1 MPTSSVHRLGHG
13 LPGYLI
19 LFDPHAF
26 VPERQYWPNPLPS
39 PLVFFR
45 ISTHFTATL
54 GIPQIS
60 TELKNDSIK
69 GSFVVERRDFTSDLP
84 LRLRTLYTQ

>member
-1 MPTSSVHRLGHG
+1 MPASSVHRLGHG

-26 VPERQYWPNPLPS
+26 VPERQLWPNPLPS

-54 GIPQIS
+54 GIPRIS
-60 TELKNDSIK
+60 TKLKTYSIK
-69 GSFVVERRDFTSDLP
+69 GSFAVKRRDFTPDLQV
-84 LRLRTLYTQ
+84 RLRTLYTQ

>member
-1 MPTSSVHRLGHG
+1 M
-13 LPGYLI
+13 
-19 LFDPHAF
+19 
-26 VPERQYWPNPLPS
+26 PERQYRPNLLPS

-60 TELKNDSIK
+60 TVLKINSIK
-69 GSFVVERRDFTSDLP
+69 GSFVVERRDFTSDL
-84 LRLRTLYTQ
+84 LIRLRTLYTQ